1 MRTLIY
7 SVEEKEL
14 GRDEETSFRATH
26 HASCLSRPILLSP
39 LNGCDVALFLHLF
52 RTTSPNQSVLQHMK
66 ALMFSITT
74 VNAQIG
80 P

>member
-7 SVEEKEL
+7 SVEEREL
-14 GRDEETSFRATH
+14 GRDEEPLFVPHTMPPV
-26 HASCLSRPILLSP
+26 CLP
-39 LNGCDVALFLHLF
+39 
-52 RTTSPNQSVLQHMK
+52 TSPNQSVLQHMM

>member
-39 LNGCDVALFLHLF
+39 LNGCDVALFLRLLISYNF
-52 RTTSPNQSVLQHMK
+52 PK
-66 ALMFSITT
+66 SISSSAHEGFN
-74 VNAQIG
+74 V
-80 P
+80 

>member
-1 MRTLIY
+1 MEEECELSFTALRRGNW
-7 SVEEKEL
+7 VETRKPL
-14 GRDEETSFRATH
+14 FVPHTMPPV
-26 HASCLSRPILLSP
+26 CLP
-39 LNGCDVALFLHLF
+39 
-52 RTTSPNQSVLQHMK
+52 TSPNQSVLQHMM